1 MQISGIGTVKNLNLM
16 LESSSLYEAPGPHVS
31 AHFGHGDAYVLSL
44 ANLQT
49 AYAALASFPSNKID
63 LLDKGSLRRIQTLPG
78 HDVATTSIC
87 AVNDLIG
94 FPNGALLSSGKDGSV
109 KIWDSRS
116 GSQVVRCMYGLIRK
130 SSPG

>member
-1 MQISGIGTVKNLNLM
+1 MSPLTSAMATLM
-16 LESSSLYEAPGPHVS
+16 
-31 AHFGHGDAYVLSL
+31 FLSL

-63 LLDKGSLRRIQTLPG
+63 LLDKRSLRRIQTLPG